1 MTQQLILHSINLS
14 NLYNLT
20 VQKESSGM
28 QIKKNHLGGV
38 RYKKWNSDCDKT
50 VQRFQGD
57 GGQVG

>member
-50 VQRFQGD
+50 V
-57 GGQVG
+57 